1 MQSRAAW
8 EVLGCV
14 LGTLNQ
20 SVTDCNVRVGSR
32 ERLIAERCKE
42 TDGLCPTPPTGN
54 PEFLEGFQQTVFKCK
69 VRDGGC
75 YKLLGAGILCS
86 CPCPQKS
93 GQDIPVNLQQD
104 RCCSLVCNLLS
115 LYKWKSVLS
124 PLKFRALRT
133 GSPVYFRQHS

>member
-1 MQSRAAW
+1 MLLNANLWPQHTVKPNKLNCQSWEQRKAYCKTMQGNRW
-8 EVLGCV
+8 FV
-14 LGTLNQ
+14 
-20 SVTDCNVRVGSR
+20 
-32 ERLIAERCKE
+32 
-42 TDGLCPTPPTGN
+42 PPLPGN